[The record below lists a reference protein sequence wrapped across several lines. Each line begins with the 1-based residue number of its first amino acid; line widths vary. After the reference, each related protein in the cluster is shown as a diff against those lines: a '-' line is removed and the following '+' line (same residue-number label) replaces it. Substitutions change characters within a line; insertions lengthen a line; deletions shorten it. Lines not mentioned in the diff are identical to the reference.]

1 MIDPVYALTI
11 FGLLLLAAGI
21 LFLPKYGIYF
31 QLKRARRGLKR
42 TLIEDALKHIYD
54 YEYKNISCTT
64 ESIAG
69 ALLISSDAAAELLTR
84 LSSMGLLVTN
94 DNGVK
99 LTPDGTSYALRVI
112 RVHRLWERY
121 LADETS
127 VPPTEWHASAE
138 EAEHHLTEEETEALA
153 AQIGNPHFDPH
164 GDPIPT
170 PSGEMP
176 PKKGH
181 SLLSLNNGEFAVI
194 THIEDE
200 PEAVFAQLIA
210 QGLYV
215 GMQVMMIE
223 RSNERVRFAADGE
236 EIILAPILTNNI
248 TVAPI
253 TDEEHRITTP
263 MSALSSLPIG
273 MEATVLNISKALR
286 GQQRRR
292 LMDLGIV
299 PGTVIRAEMRSA
311 SGDPTA
317 YMIRGAVVAL
327 RKQHAQMIFIQKN

>member
-1 MIDPVYALTI
+1 MMEPLKALII
-11 FGLLLLAAGI
+11 FGLVVIVIGI
-21 LFLPKYGIYF
+21 IFLPKFGLYS
-31 QLKRARRGLKR
+31 RWNRNRRGMKR
-42 TLIEDALKHIYD
+42 VLIEDALKHIFD
-54 YEYKNISCTT
+54 CEYKNIFCTT

-69 ALLISSDAAAELLTR
+69 SLLISTDEAAELLTR
-84 LSSMGLLVTN
+84 LSTMGLLVTN

-99 LTPDGTSYALRVI
+99 LTPDGRSYALRVI

-127 VPPTEWHASAE
+127 VPPTEWHSSAE
-138 EAEHHLTEEETEALA
+138 LAEHKLTTAEAELLA

-170 PSGEMP
+170 PSGEIP

-181 SLLSLNNGEFAVI
+181 SLLSLNSGEFADI

-200 PEAVFAQLIA
+200 PEAVYAQLIA

-236 EIILAPILTNNI
+236 EIVLAPLLTNNL

-253 TDEEHRITTP
+253 TEEEQRITSP
-263 MSALSSLPIG
+263 FESLASLMIGEEAKVLS
-273 MEATVLNISKALR
+273 ISKAMR

-292 LMDLGIV
+292 LMDLGVV
-299 PGTVIRAEMRSA
+299 PGTMIRAEMKSA

-317 YMIRGAVVAL
+317 YNIRGALVAL
-327 RKQHAQMIFIQKN
+327 RQQHANMIFIQK

>member
-1 MIDPVYALTI
+1 MNDPVKALAL
-11 FGLLLLAAGI
+11 FGLIIAVLSVFFIPRFGLV
-21 LFLPKYGIYF
+21 PRWR
-31 QLKRARRGLKR
+31 RARRGMQR
-42 TLIEDALKHIYD
+42 VAIEDALKHLFD
-54 YEYKNISCTT
+54 CEYRNSVCST

-69 ALLISSDAAAELLTR
+69 ALLIPTDEATALITR
-84 LSSMGLLVTN
+84 LATMGLLVT
-94 DNGVK
+94 DEKGVR
-99 LTPDGTSYALRVI
+99 LTGDGRSYALRII
-112 RVHRLWERY
+112 RIHRLWERY

-138 EAEHHLTEEETEALA
+138 HAEHLLTPAEAERLS
-153 AQIGNPHFDPH
+153 AQIGNPSFDPH

-176 PKKGH
+176 PKLGQ
-181 SLLSLNNGEFAVI
+181 SLLALSDGEFGVI

-200 PEAVFAQLIA
+200 PETVFAQLSA
-210 QGLYV
+210 LGLYV

-223 RSNERVRFAADGE
+223 RTNERVRFAADGE
-236 EIILAPILTNNI
+236 EMVLAPIMTNNL

-253 TDEEHRITTP
+253 AEGEQRITAP
-263 MSALSSLPIG
+263 MATLASLEPG
-273 MEATVLNISKALR
+273 SDATVLGISKAMR
-286 GQQRRR
+286 GHQRRR

-317 YMIRGAVVAL
+317 YNVRGALVAL
-327 RKQHAQMIFIQKN
+327 RKQHTEMIFIQ

>member
-1 MIDPVYALTI
+1 MIDPLNALMI
-11 FGLLLLAAGI
+11 FGTVVLIIGVI
-21 LFLPKYGIYF
+21 FFPKFGIYSRMR
-31 QLKRARRGLKR
+31 RARRGLQR

-54 YEYKNISCTT
+54 YEYKNITCTT

-69 ALLISSDAAAELLTR
+69 ALLISADAATVLLTR
-84 LSSMGLLVTN
+84 LSSMGLLITN
-94 DNGVK
+94 DTGVK
-99 LTPDGTSYALRVI
+99 LTPDGNSYALRVI

-127 VPPTEWHASAE
+127 IPATEWHSSAE
-138 EAEHHLTEEETEALA
+138 EAEHQLTESETEALA

-170 PSGEMP
+170 PTGEMP

-181 SLLSLNNGEFAVI
+181 SLLSLNGGEYAVI

-200 PEAVFAQLIA
+200 PEAVFAQLVA

-236 EIILAPILTNNI
+236 EIILAPLLTNNV

-253 TDEEHRITTP
+253 TDEEQRITTP
-263 MSALSSLPIG
+263 MASLASLKIG
-273 MEATVLNISKALR
+273 EEATVLNISKALR

-299 PGTVIRAEMRSA
+299 PGTVVSAEMRSA

-317 YMIRGAVVAL
+317 YNIRGAVVAL
-327 RKQHAQMIFIQKN
+327 RKQHAQMIFIQRN

>member
-1 MIDPVYALTI
+1 MIAPGNALII
-11 FGLLLLAAGI
+11 FAVLTAVAGLL
-21 LFLPKYGIYF
+21 FVPKYGIVSRW
-31 QLKRARRGLKR
+31 KRARRGLQR
-42 TLIEDALKHIYD
+42 TLIEDALKHIFD
-54 YEYKNISCTT
+54 YEYKNMSCTT

-69 ALLISSDAAAELLTR
+69 ALLISSDTAAELLTR
-84 LSSMGLLVTN
+84 LSSMGLLITN
-94 DNGVK
+94 ENGVK
-99 LTPDGTSYALRVI
+99 LTPEGNSYALRVI

-138 EAEHHLTEEETEALA
+138 EAEHFMTAEQTEALA
-153 AQIGNPHFDPH
+153 AQIGNPNFDPH

-170 PSGEMP
+170 TTGEMP

-181 SLLSLNNGEFAVI
+181 SLLILNGGDFAVI

-223 RSNERVRFAADGE
+223 RTNERVRFAADGE
-236 EIILAPILTNNI
+236 EIILAPILANSVTVTSI
-248 TVAPI
+248 T
-253 TDEEHRITTP
+253 EEDQRITHPLDT
-263 MSALSSLPIG
+263 LSSLKIG
-273 MEATVLNISKALR
+273 EEAQVLNISKALR

-292 LMDLGIV
+292 LMDLGVV
-299 PGTVIRAEMRSA
+299 PGTVIRAEMASA

-317 YMIRGAVVAL
+317 YNIRGAMVAL
-327 RKQHAQMIFIQKN
+327 RKQHASMIFIQKN